1 MNLCQTGVEN
11 WKIGF
16 VWFTLV
22 RVCGMKEKYETK
34 QTLHRWCAGG
44 IWYARNGYVQKLLT

>member
-1 MNLCQTGVEN
+1 MNLCWTGVEN

-22 RVCGMKEKYETK
+22 RVCRMKEKYETK
-34 QTLHRWCAGG
+34 QTLHRWCAGVFDMHVMDMSKN
-44 IWYARNGYVQKLLT
+44 Y